1 MEPLA
6 DIWHRC
12 EHCELWQSMPK
23 DDGGPTCRCG
33 AALPDKPSNDQME
46 QDLWIQCDD
55 CNKWRE
61 LSSSQFEQVQKNEK
75 DARWACAMLFNGATC
90 QLSDDWKMQKK
101 VIERQAAAQQ
111 KQEAQQAKQEA
122 RDAMLAGRALRA
134 QQRANGLSAM
144 QRHMHSTS
152 VTGDDGD
159 SSGGEPFSK
168 VSRRKRKVRAAPDE
182 EECEDRDHWEG
193 CPGCQEWVNLGRGRQ
208 PALSSVCHGCG
219 TLVTW
224 QGHQELQSWVQCD
237 ACGRWR
243 TVPDSTLRNIE
254 AEGEGGQWT
263 CDQMQGG
270 TTCRSSAG
278 DWGAALRRKASQ
290 LRHHELR
297 TCQPLQ
303 LSCCVIDVGD
313 KQAER
318 VQWTAHDVAPSS
330 HFLEYIPGRDQLW
343 TCEAL
348 KAGLDVYDAGSGEH
362 VLWACALPESAL
374 LALQPFICRGM
385 QLFQEGKLP
394 VCTDGRLSAGP
405 LDLPAF
411 LAQASVSESVK
422 QALHKQKVAHQA
434 AAQAAVAGPAQQT
447 DTQISQQAGDGK
459 ECVSTDVAEGL
470 CSSATS
476 SMSHGAAQ
484 PPASLPEAGM
494 RPARQGSAA
503 ATSADTTS
511 TAKAATPGSRRRT
524 QQSADIS
531 TATQTACTTP
541 EQQPQPQLQQQ
552 QQQAPEAQALQVASV
567 VTNTLGLLPNSA
579 SDHVQIA
586 DATKAP
592 LQPCCLQTP
601 PAEGSVGMFSQPA
614 KAHKGSVGLETLASD
629 AHLAAEPAGRQEV
642 MGTSLQQAEKKR
654 SMAHMSAAARPQL
667 WQVVH
672 VSPDMRKAYIG
683 DSSDRTVN
691 GKSIMAFN
699 KSWRSLPIQSWS
711 GGLKIADM
719 PGRQPNKLVASKL
732 SALLSDQVTHMD
744 DPLSDSQTMC

>member
-1 MEPLA
+1 MPVFQHRLA
-6 DIWHRC
+6 D
-12 EHCELWQSMPK
+12 L
-23 DDGGPTCRCG
+23 
-33 AALPDKPSNDQME
+33 
-46 QDLWIQCDD
+46 
-55 CNKWRE
+55 
-61 LSSSQFEQVQKNEK
+61 
-75 DARWACAMLFNGATC
+75 
-90 QLSDDWKMQKK
+90 
-101 VIERQAAAQQ
+101 
-111 KQEAQQAKQEA
+111 
-122 RDAMLAGRALRA
+122 
-134 QQRANGLSAM
+134 
-144 QRHMHSTS
+144 
-152 VTGDDGD
+152 
-159 SSGGEPFSK
+159 
-168 VSRRKRKVRAAPDE
+168 
-182 EECEDRDHWEG
+182 
-193 CPGCQEWVNLGRGRQ
+193 
-208 PALSSVCHGCG
+208 
-219 TLVTW
+219 
-224 QGHQELQSWVQCD
+224 
-237 ACGRWR
+237 
-243 TVPDSTLRNIE
+243 
-254 AEGEGGQWT
+254 
-263 CDQMQGG
+263 
-270 TTCRSSAG
+270 
-278 DWGAALRRKASQ
+278 
-290 LRHHELR
+290 
-297 TCQPLQ
+297 
-303 LSCCVIDVGD
+303 
-313 KQAER
+313 
-318 VQWTAHDVAPSS
+318 
-330 HFLEYIPGRDQLW
+330 
-343 TCEAL
+343 
-348 KAGLDVYDAGSGEH
+348 
-362 VLWACALPESAL
+362 
-374 LALQPFICRGM
+374 
-385 QLFQEGKLP
+385 
-394 VCTDGRLSAGP
+394 
-405 LDLPAF
+405 
-411 LAQASVSESVK
+411 QASVSESVK

-667 WQVVH
+667 WQVSFHLCCASILLFCVCVWQSVCTH
-672 VSPDMRKAYIG
+672 LQYPAMCCSFVNLMHGRPFASGAP
-683 DSSDRTVN
+683 SSHPCMYTFA
-691 GKSIMAFN
+691 G
-699 KSWRSLPIQSWS
+699 QE
-711 GGLKIADM
+711 
-719 PGRQPNKLVASKL
+719 
-732 SALLSDQVTHMD
+732 
-744 DPLSDSQTMC
+744 